1 MSAHGRFTSPETAV
15 NYGVYID
22 ATGDGAWDYQVTTTR
37 LADFDAPLVVITDRD
52 FKLFPADDPYV
63 GFLNVADGT
72 VDTNAFDSDV
82 QVLAVPLSK
91 LPDITGRIGFG
102 VQAGSAYGT
111 VDDLGTA
118 TVAGLP
124 VLAAQHMSFDRRAP
138 GLTLTVDG
146 APAVLAPAT
155 DGTTLAVTQDPA
167 SYAADTAVG
176 GDKGALVVLHQ
187 NDTATGRAQSVPIA
201 GTPVVTAP

>member
-1 MSAHGRFTSPETAV
+1 
-15 NYGVYID
+15 
-22 ATGDGAWDYQVTTTR
+22 VTTTR
-37 LADFDAPLVVITDRD
+37 IADFDEPLVVVTDREYT
-52 FKLFPADDPYV
+52 LLPAGDPYI

-82 QVLAVPLSK
+82 QVLAAPLEAMP
-91 LPDITGRIGFG
+91 LITGRIGFG
-102 VQAGSAYGT
+102 VQAVSAYGT
-111 VDDLGTA
+111 VDDLGTVNGA
-118 TVAGLP
+118 AGAE
-124 VLAAQHMSFDRRAP
+124 LAAQRMSFDPTAP

-176 GDKGALVVLHQ
+176 GDKRALVVLHQ